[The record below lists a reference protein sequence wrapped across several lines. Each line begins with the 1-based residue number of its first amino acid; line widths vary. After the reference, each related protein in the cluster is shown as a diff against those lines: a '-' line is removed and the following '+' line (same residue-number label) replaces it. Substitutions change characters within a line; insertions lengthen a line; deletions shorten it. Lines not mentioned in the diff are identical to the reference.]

1 MTYAG
6 FWRRFGAFWID
17 FLCFTPMMWFTF
29 WMDGQYRLFQ
39 VWYFIPGLLIGLWFY
54 VYLVQRYGGTPGK
67 LLLKMRIVKLDG
79 ASVGYREAM
88 LRYSVL
94 FTLSAA
100 SSAAMVWATLHMTD
114 AEYFALGWQERAFR
128 LSELA
133 PTWSSWVIVL
143 MNVWIWAEFVV
154 MLTNKKRRAPHDFMA
169 GTVVV
174 RWPLEPQTVQ
184 ADSTVSG
191 GSGA

>member
-17 FLCFTPMMWFTF
+17 FLCFTPLIGFNF
-29 WMDGQYRLFQ
+29 WMDSHFRLFQ
-39 VWYFIPGLLIGLWFY
+39 IWNFIPGLLIGLWFY

-67 LLLKMRIVKLDG
+67 LLLNMRIVKLDG

-94 FTLSAA
+94 FTLTVA
-100 SSAAMVWATLHMTD
+100 SSVAMAMATLNMTD
-114 AEYFALGWQERAFR
+114 AEYFALAWAEKAVR

-133 PTWSSWVIVL
+133 PTWNSWVTVL
-143 MNVWIWAEFVV
+143 TNVWIWAEFVV

-174 RWPLEPQTVQ
+174 RWPLTQQKIQ

>member
-1 MTYAG
+1 
-6 FWRRFGAFWID
+6 
-17 FLCFTPMMWFTF
+17 
-29 WMDGQYRLFQ
+29 MDGQYRLFH
-39 VWYFIPGLLIGLWFY
+39 VWYFIPGLLIGLWFH

-67 LLLKMRIVKLDG
+67 LLLHMRIVKLDG

-94 FTLSAA
+94 FILTAA
-100 SSAAMVWATLHMTD
+100 SSAAMVLATLSMTD
-114 AEYFALGWQERAFR
+114 AEFFALDLQERALR
-128 LSELA
+128 LNELA
-133 PTWSSWVIVL
+133 PSWHFWVYVT

-174 RWPLEPQTVQ
+174 RWPLAPQTVQ
-184 ADSTVSG
+184 AAG
-191 GSGA
+191 GSGALPWRRHTREPVTTQTPASPWPPRD